1 MAETFRQDGKAVDV
15 VAPTGGVTKGQPTVA
30 QGFFGIAMA
39 DAAAGETVAIEVAQ
53 RVHALNVT
61 GLTAP
66 KGTAIYIT
74 SAGVLSTTSSGN
86 TLFGKVVRAKDSNNV
101 AWIRLAAQ

>member
-15 VAPTGGVTKGQPTVA
+15 TAPYDVEKGDPVNT
-30 QGFFGIAMA
+30 QGFFGIAQANA
-39 DAAAGETVAIEVAQ
+39 DSGDTVAIEVAQ
-53 RVHALNVT
+53 RVHALNIGSVV
-61 GLTAP
+61 AA
-66 KGTAIYIT
+66 KGASLYIT
-74 SAGVLSTTSSGN
+74 AGGVITATVGSN

>member
-15 VAPTGGVTKGQPTVA
+15 VVTAAVEKGDPVVA
-30 QGFFGIAMA
+30 QGFFGIAMGTVA
-39 DAAAGETVAIEVAQ
+39 SGETVALEVAQ
-53 RVHALNVT
+53 RVHALNLGSVA
-61 GLTAP
+61 GA
-66 KGTAIYIT
+66 KGASIYIT
-74 SAGVLSTTSSGN
+74 SAGVLTATSSGN